1 MVDVSTKV
9 QPLPLLLWVGSIGR
23 LLTIS
28 PTTNS
33 LAPHVGR
40 LVMTKSGLDSPNEIK
55 SLAADN
61 RVVDL
66 ELVMFSIVSACL
78 KKEVML
84 DWCKS

>member
-9 QPLPLLLWVGSIGR
+9 HPLPLHLSVGFIGR

-40 LVMTKSGLDSPNEIK
+40 LVMTKSGLDSPKDTK

-61 RVVDL
+61 RVVEL
-66 ELVMFSIVSACL
+66 ELVMSSLVSACL

-84 DWCKS
+84 D